1 VTVSR
6 RELNRALLARQGLLE
21 RFPPDLPAALR
32 RIGGLQAQYAPAM
45 YIGLWSRVA
54 GLERDAVTRALE
66 DRSAIQ
72 ATLLR
77 STIHLVAADDFW
89 PWAVAVRSAR
99 RASFL
104 RGRPD
109 APPAPA
115 MARAARTL
123 RRRLAG
129 GPLLRRDIEALL
141 GKEAA
146 RGVGLWLDLVRVP
159 PLGTW
164 ERRRADLYGLAEDW
178 LPPVEVSKADAVA
191 RVVGS
196 YLSGFGPA
204 PPDDIANWAGMKITD
219 VKRALARME
228 LRRFRGPD
236 GEELLDLPNA
246 PLPDRTRPR
255 RRASCPSGTP
265 RCSCTRAADRSCP
278 RSCARACSTSA
289 SPTASRRSSSTARW
303 PAPGA
308 SRAAGSSSS
317 RSCGSTRPTAGR
329 WMRRPSGWR
338 CTRGDAGGRQRDAF
352 GDAWPARCE

>member
-1 VTVSR
+1 MTVGR

-21 RFPPDLPAALR
+21 RFPPDVPAALR

-66 DRSAIQ
+66 HRSAIQ

-99 RASFL
+99 RESFL

-129 GPLLRRDIEALL
+129 GPLLRRDIEGLL

-219 VKRALARME
+219 VKRALARIE

-236 GEELLDLPNA
+236 GDELLDLPDA
-246 PLPDRTRPR
+246 PLPDPDTPAPPRFLPVWDATLLVHARRTQILPEELRPR
-255 RRASCPSGTP
+255 VFNIRLPHGVSTFLVDGAVAGAWRFEGGRVVVEPFVRLDP
-265 RCSCTRAADRSCP
+265 ADRQAVDEEAE
-278 RSCARACSTSA
+278 RLALY
-289 SPTASRRSSSTARW
+289 SR
-303 PAPGA
+303 
-308 SRAAGSSSS
+308 
-317 RSCGSTRPTAGR
+317 
-329 WMRRPSGWR
+329 
-338 CTRGDAGGRQRDAF
+338 
-352 GDAWPARCE
+352 

>member
-1 VTVSR
+1 VTVGR

-196 YLSGFGPA
+196 YLRGFGPA

-246 PLPDRTRPR
+246 PLPDPDTPAPPRFLPVWDATLLVHARRTQILPEELRPR
-255 RRASCPSGTP
+255 VFNIRLPHGVSTFLVDGAVAGAWRFEGGRVVVEPFVRLDPADRRAVDEEAE
-265 RCSCTRAADRSCP
+265 RLALY
-278 RSCARACSTSA
+278 AR
-289 SPTASRRSSSTARW
+289 
-303 PAPGA
+303 
-308 SRAAGSSSS
+308 
-317 RSCGSTRPTAGR
+317 
-329 WMRRPSGWR
+329 
-338 CTRGDAGGRQRDAF
+338 
-352 GDAWPARCE
+352 

>member
-1 VTVSR
+1 VTVGR

-21 RFPPDLPAALR
+21 RFPPDVPAALR

-99 RASFL
+99 RESFL

-129 GPLLRRDIEALL
+129 GPLLRRDIEGLL

-219 VKRALARME
+219 VKRALARIE

-236 GEELLDLPNA
+236 GDELLDLPDA
-246 PLPDRTRPR
+246 PLPDPDTPAPPRFLPVWDATLLVHARRTQILPEELRPR
-255 RRASCPSGTP
+255 VFNIRLPHGVSTFLVDGAVAGAWRFEGGRVVVEPLVRLDP
-265 RCSCTRAADRSCP
+265 ADRQAVDEEAE
-278 RSCARACSTSA
+278 RLALY
-289 SPTASRRSSSTARW
+289 SR
-303 PAPGA
+303 
-308 SRAAGSSSS
+308 
-317 RSCGSTRPTAGR
+317 
-329 WMRRPSGWR
+329 
-338 CTRGDAGGRQRDAF
+338 
-352 GDAWPARCE
+352 

>member
-1 VTVSR
+1 VTVGR

-21 RFPPDLPAALR
+21 RFPPDVPAALR

-99 RASFL
+99 RESFL

-115 MARAARTL
+115 MARAARTV

-129 GPLLRRDIEALL
+129 GPLLRRDIEGLL

-219 VKRALARME
+219 VKRALARIE

-236 GEELLDLPNA
+236 GEELLDLPDA
-246 PLPDRTRPR
+246 PLPDPDTPAPPRFLPVWDATLLVHARRTQILPEELRPR
-255 RRASCPSGTP
+255 VFNIRLPHGVSTFLVDGAVAGAWRFEGGRVVVEPFVRLDP
-265 RCSCTRAADRSCP
+265 ADRQAVDEEAE
-278 RSCARACSTSA
+278 RLALY
-289 SPTASRRSSSTARW
+289 SR
-303 PAPGA
+303 
-308 SRAAGSSSS
+308 
-317 RSCGSTRPTAGR
+317 
-329 WMRRPSGWR
+329 
-338 CTRGDAGGRQRDAF
+338 
-352 GDAWPARCE
+352 

>member
-1 VTVSR
+1 VSLSR
-6 RELNRALLARQGLLE
+6 RDLNRALLARQGLLE

-32 RIGGLQAQYAPAM
+32 RNGGIQAQYAPAM

-54 GLERDAVTRALE
+54 DLERDAVTRALE
-66 DRSAIQ
+66 DRIAIQ

-77 STIHLVAADDFW
+77 STIHLVARDDFW
-89 PWAVAVRSAR
+89 PWTIAVRRAR
-99 RASFL
+99 RESFL

-123 RRRLAG
+123 RRRLAD
-129 GPLLRRDIEALL
+129 GPLVSRDIEALL

-191 RVVGS
+191 HVARS

-204 PPDDIANWAGMKITD
+204 PPGDIASWAGLKITE
-219 VKRALARME
+219 VKRALARMD
-228 LRRFRGPD
+228 LRRLRGPD
-236 GEELLDLPNA
+236 GEELLDLSDA
-246 PLPDRTRPR
+246 PLPDPDTPAPPRFLPVWDATLLVHARRTQILPEELRPR
-255 RRASCPSGTP
+255 VFSIRLPHGVSTFLVDGAVAGAWRFEGGRVVLEPFV
-265 RCSCTRAADRSCP
+265 RLDAADR
-278 RSCARACSTSA
+278 RAVDEEAERLA
-289 SPTASRRSSSTARW
+289 SF
-303 PAPGA
+303 
-308 SRAAGSSSS
+308 AA
-317 RSCGSTRPTAGR
+317 
-329 WMRRPSGWR
+329 
-338 CTRGDAGGRQRDAF
+338 
-352 GDAWPARCE
+352 

>member
-1 VTVSR
+1 MTVGR

-21 RFPPDLPAALR
+21 RFPPDVPAALR

-99 RASFL
+99 RESFL

-129 GPLLRRDIEALL
+129 GPLLRRDIEGLL

-219 VKRALARME
+219 VKRALARIE

-236 GEELLDLPNA
+236 GDELLDLPDA
-246 PLPDRTRPR
+246 PLPDPDTPAPPRFLPVWDATLLVHARRTQILPEELRPR
-255 RRASCPSGTP
+255 VFNIRLPHGVSTFLVDGAVAGAWRFEGGRVVVEPFVRLDP
-265 RCSCTRAADRSCP
+265 ADRQAVDEEAE
-278 RSCARACSTSA
+278 RLALY
-289 SPTASRRSSSTARW
+289 SR
-303 PAPGA
+303 
-308 SRAAGSSSS
+308 
-317 RSCGSTRPTAGR
+317 
-329 WMRRPSGWR
+329 
-338 CTRGDAGGRQRDAF
+338 
-352 GDAWPARCE
+352 

>member
-1 VTVSR
+1 MTVGR

-32 RIGGLQAQYAPAM
+32 RIGGIQAQYAPAM
-45 YIGLWSRVA
+45 YVGLWSRVA
-54 GLERDAVTRALE
+54 GLERDAVTRAIE
-66 DRSAIQ
+66 ERSAIQ

-191 RVVGS
+191 HVVRS

-204 PPDDIANWAGMKITD
+204 PPGDIANWAGMRITD
-219 VKRALARME
+219 VKRAAARME
-228 LRRFRGPD
+228 LRRLSGPD
-236 GEELLDLPNA
+236 GEELLDLPDA
-246 PLPDRTRPR
+246 PLPDPDTPAPPRFLPVWDATLLVHARRTQILPEELRPR
-255 RRASCPSGTP
+255 VFNIRVPHGVSTFLVDGAVAGAWRFEDGRVVLEPFVRLDP
-265 RCSCTRAADRSCP
+265 ADR
-278 RSCARACSTSA
+278 REVEAEAERL
-289 SPTASRRSSSTARW
+289 
-303 PAPGA
+303 
-308 SRAAGSSSS
+308 AAFV
-317 RSCGSTRPTAGR
+317 A
-329 WMRRPSGWR
+329 
-338 CTRGDAGGRQRDAF
+338 
-352 GDAWPARCE
+352 

>member
-1 VTVSR
+1 VTVGR

-21 RFPPDLPAALR
+21 RFPPDVPAALR

-99 RASFL
+99 RESFL

-129 GPLLRRDIEALL
+129 GPLLRRDIEGLL

-219 VKRALARME
+219 VKRALARIE

-236 GEELLDLPNA
+236 GDELLDLPDA
-246 PLPDRTRPR
+246 PLPDPDTPAPPRFLPVWDATLLVHARRTQILPEELRPR
-255 RRASCPSGTP
+255 VFNIRLPHGVSTFLVDGAVAGAWRFEGGRVVVEPVVRLDP
-265 RCSCTRAADRSCP
+265 ADRQAVDEEAE
-278 RSCARACSTSA
+278 RLALY
-289 SPTASRRSSSTARW
+289 SR
-303 PAPGA
+303 
-308 SRAAGSSSS
+308 
-317 RSCGSTRPTAGR
+317 
-329 WMRRPSGWR
+329 
-338 CTRGDAGGRQRDAF
+338 
-352 GDAWPARCE
+352 

>member
-1 VTVSR
+1 VTVGR

-129 GPLLRRDIEALL
+129 GPLLRRDTEALL

-164 ERRRADLYGLAEDW
+164 ERRRADLYGLADDW
-178 LPPVEVSKADAVA
+178 LPPIEVSKADAVA
-191 RVVGS
+191 HVVGS

-204 PPDDIANWAGMKITD
+204 PPGDIANWAGMKITD

-246 PLPDRTRPR
+246 PLPDPDTPAPPRFLPVWDATLLVHARRTQILPEELRPR
-255 RRASCPSGTP
+255 VFNIRLPHGVSTFLVDGAVAGAWRFEGGRVVVEPFVRLDPADRRAVDEEAE
-265 RCSCTRAADRSCP
+265 RLALY
-278 RSCARACSTSA
+278 AR
-289 SPTASRRSSSTARW
+289 
-303 PAPGA
+303 
-308 SRAAGSSSS
+308 
-317 RSCGSTRPTAGR
+317 
-329 WMRRPSGWR
+329 
-338 CTRGDAGGRQRDAF
+338 
-352 GDAWPARCE
+352 

>member
-1 VTVSR
+1 VTVGR

-21 RFPPDLPAALR
+21 RFPPDVPAALR

-99 RASFL
+99 RESFL

-129 GPLLRRDIEALL
+129 GPLLRRDIEGLL

-219 VKRALARME
+219 VKRALARIE

-236 GEELLDLPNA
+236 GDELLDLPDA
-246 PLPDRTRPR
+246 PLPDPDTPAPPRFLPVWDATLLVHARRTQILPEELRPR
-255 RRASCPSGTP
+255 VFNIRLPHGVSTFLVDGAVAGAWRFEGGRVVVAPFGRLDP
-265 RCSCTRAADRSCP
+265 ADRQAVDEEAE
-278 RSCARACSTSA
+278 RLALY
-289 SPTASRRSSSTARW
+289 SR
-303 PAPGA
+303 
-308 SRAAGSSSS
+308 
-317 RSCGSTRPTAGR
+317 
-329 WMRRPSGWR
+329 
-338 CTRGDAGGRQRDAF
+338 
-352 GDAWPARCE
+352 

>member
-21 RFPPDLPAALR
+21 RFPPDLSAALR
-32 RIGGLQAQYAPAM
+32 RIGGIQAQYAPAM

-89 PWAVAVRSAR
+89 PWAVAVRSVR
-99 RASFL
+99 RESFL

-109 APPAPA
+109 APSAPA

-129 GPLLRRDIEALL
+129 GSLLRRDVEALL

-178 LPPVEVSKADAVA
+178 LPPIEVSKADAVA
-191 RVVGS
+191 HVVGS

-204 PPDDIANWAGMKITD
+204 PPGDIANWTGMKITE
-219 VKRALARME
+219 VKRAVARME

-236 GEELLDLPNA
+236 GEELLDLPEA
-246 PLPDRTRPR
+246 PLPDPDTPAPPRFLPVWDATLLVHARRTQILPEELRPR
-255 RRASCPSGTP
+255 VFNIRLPHGVSTFLVDGAVAGAWRVEDGRVVVEPFVQLD
-265 RCSCTRAADRSCP
+265 AADR
-278 RSCARACSTSA
+278 REVEAEAERLAVFVA
-289 SPTASRRSSSTARW
+289 
-303 PAPGA
+303 
-308 SRAAGSSSS
+308 
-317 RSCGSTRPTAGR
+317 
-329 WMRRPSGWR
+329 
-338 CTRGDAGGRQRDAF
+338 
-352 GDAWPARCE
+352 

>member
-1 VTVSR
+1 VTVGR

-21 RFPPDLPAALR
+21 RFPPDVPAALR

-99 RASFL
+99 RESFL

-129 GPLLRRDIEALL
+129 GPLLRRDIEGLL

-164 ERRRADLYGLAEDW
+164 ERRRADLYGLA
-178 LPPVEVSKADAVA
+178 
-191 RVVGS
+191 
-196 YLSGFGPA
+196 
-204 PPDDIANWAGMKITD
+204 
-219 VKRALARME
+219 
-228 LRRFRGPD
+228 
-236 GEELLDLPNA
+236 
-246 PLPDRTRPR
+246 
-255 RRASCPSGTP
+255 GTG
-265 RCSCTRAADRSCP
+265 
-278 RSCARACSTSA
+278 
-289 SPTASRRSSSTARW
+289 SRRSRCRRRTR
-303 PAPGA
+303 
-308 SRAAGSSSS
+308 SRAWSAA
-317 RSCGSTRPTAGR
+317 T
-329 WMRRPSGWR
+329 
-338 CTRGDAGGRQRDAF
+338 
-352 GDAWPARCE
+352 

>member
-1 VTVSR
+1 
-6 RELNRALLARQGLLE
+6 
-21 RFPPDLPAALR
+21 
-32 RIGGLQAQYAPAM
+32 M

-99 RASFL
+99 RESFL

-129 GPLLRRDIEALL
+129 GPLLRRDIEGLL

-219 VKRALARME
+219 VKRALARIE

-236 GEELLDLPNA
+236 GDELLDLPDA
-246 PLPDRTRPR
+246 PLPDPDTPAPPRFLPVWDATLLVHARRTQILPEELRPR
-255 RRASCPSGTP
+255 VFNIRLPHGVSTFLVDGAVAGAWRFEGGRVVVEPFVRLDP
-265 RCSCTRAADRSCP
+265 ADRQAVDEEAE
-278 RSCARACSTSA
+278 RLALY
-289 SPTASRRSSSTARW
+289 SR
-303 PAPGA
+303 
-308 SRAAGSSSS
+308 
-317 RSCGSTRPTAGR
+317 
-329 WMRRPSGWR
+329 
-338 CTRGDAGGRQRDAF
+338 
-352 GDAWPARCE
+352 

>member
-1 VTVSR
+1 VTVGR

-21 RFPPDLPAALR
+21 RFPPDVPAALR

-99 RASFL
+99 RESFL

-129 GPLLRRDIEALL
+129 GPLLRRDIEGLL

-219 VKRALARME
+219 VKRALARIE

-236 GEELLDLPNA
+236 GDELLDLPDA
-246 PLPDRTRPR
+246 PLPDPDTPAPPRFLPVWDATLLVHARRTQILPEELRPR
-255 RRASCPSGTP
+255 VFNIRLPHGVSTFLVDGAVAGAWRFEGGRVFFEPFVRRDP
-265 RCSCTRAADRSCP
+265 ADRQAVDEEAE
-278 RSCARACSTSA
+278 RLALY
-289 SPTASRRSSSTARW
+289 SR
-303 PAPGA
+303 
-308 SRAAGSSSS
+308 
-317 RSCGSTRPTAGR
+317 
-329 WMRRPSGWR
+329 
-338 CTRGDAGGRQRDAF
+338 
-352 GDAWPARCE
+352 

>member
-1 VTVSR
+1 VTVGR

-21 RFPPDLPAALR
+21 RFPPDVPAALR

-99 RASFL
+99 RESFL

-129 GPLLRRDIEALL
+129 GPLLRRDIEGLL

-219 VKRALARME
+219 VKRALARIE

-236 GEELLDLPNA
+236 GDELLDLPDA
-246 PLPDRTRPR
+246 PLPDPDTPAPPRFLPVWDATLLVHARRTQILPEELRPR
-255 RRASCPSGTP
+255 VFNIRLPHGVSTFLVDGAVAGAWRFEGGRVVVAPFVRLDP
-265 RCSCTRAADRSCP
+265 ADRQAVDEEAE
-278 RSCARACSTSA
+278 RLALY
-289 SPTASRRSSSTARW
+289 SR
-303 PAPGA
+303 
-308 SRAAGSSSS
+308 
-317 RSCGSTRPTAGR
+317 
-329 WMRRPSGWR
+329 
-338 CTRGDAGGRQRDAF
+338 
-352 GDAWPARCE
+352 

>member
-1 VTVSR
+1 VTVGR

-21 RFPPDLPAALR
+21 RFPPDVPAALR

-99 RASFL
+99 RESFL

-129 GPLLRRDIEALL
+129 GPLLRRDIEGLL

-219 VKRALARME
+219 VKRALARIE

-236 GEELLDLPNA
+236 GDELLDLPDA
-246 PLPDRTRPR
+246 PLPDPDTPAPPRFLPVWDATLLVHARRTQILPEELRPR
-255 RRASCPSGTP
+255 VFNIRLPHGVSTFLVDGAVAGAWRFEGGRVVVEPFVRLDP
-265 RCSCTRAADRSCP
+265 ADRQAVDQEAE
-278 RSCARACSTSA
+278 RLALY
-289 SPTASRRSSSTARW
+289 SR
-303 PAPGA
+303 
-308 SRAAGSSSS
+308 
-317 RSCGSTRPTAGR
+317 
-329 WMRRPSGWR
+329 
-338 CTRGDAGGRQRDAF
+338 
-352 GDAWPARCE
+352 

>member
-1 VTVSR
+1 VTVGR

-21 RFPPDLPAALR
+21 RFPPDVPAALR

-99 RASFL
+99 RESFL

-129 GPLLRRDIEALL
+129 GPLLRRDIEGLL

-219 VKRALARME
+219 VKRALARIE

-236 GEELLDLPNA
+236 GDELLDLPDA
-246 PLPDRTRPR
+246 PLPDPDTPAPPRFLPVWDATLLVHARRTQILPEELRPR
-255 RRASCPSGTP
+255 VFNIRLPHGVSTFLVDGAVAGAWRFEGGRVVVEPFVRLDP
-265 RCSCTRAADRSCP
+265 ADRQAVDEEAE
-278 RSCARACSTSA
+278 RLALY
-289 SPTASRRSSSTARW
+289 SR
-303 PAPGA
+303 
-308 SRAAGSSSS
+308 
-317 RSCGSTRPTAGR
+317 
-329 WMRRPSGWR
+329 
-338 CTRGDAGGRQRDAF
+338 
-352 GDAWPARCE
+352 